1 MIVGVFHMAF
11 KKYLH
16 CQLSLTIFP
25 FPSKYKFAVPPSLL
39 TDFLIFMG
47 IPNAHQYT
55 KLKSF
60 MREEKRH
67 TLSFWSGL
75 PHSIVSNSIN
85 LPAVS

>member
-1 MIVGVFHMAF
+1 
-11 KKYLH
+11 
-16 CQLSLTIFP
+16 
-25 FPSKYKFAVPPSLL
+25 
-39 TDFLIFMG
+39 MG